1 MKIFSLLIALSLGST
16 TVIAANTASKKAAAV
31 SDEHA
36 AHSKTAD
43 SQMKGSE
50 NDVAVTRKIRD
61 KITDTDGL
69 SMKAQNI
76 TIVTQGQNITL
87 KGEVDKQEE
96 IKTIMDIAQ
105 QNAGGKSID
114 NQLTVT
120 K

>member
-1 MKIFSLLIALSLGST
+1 MKIFSLLIALSLVSSASF
-16 TVIAANTASKKAAAV
+16 AANTASKKAAAM
-31 SDEHA
+31 SEEHA
-36 AHSKTAD
+36 AHKKTAD

-50 NDVAVTRKIRD
+50 NDVAVTRNIRS

-105 QNAGGKSID
+105 KNSGGKTID